1 LVLRIENILTMH
13 DDMAVIF
20 DENDEQCE
28 VGLDDKNF
36 TFVFNPTYE
45 SMSMMQSYCL
55 LSKIK

>member
-1 LVLRIENILTMH
+1 MVLRIENILTMY

-36 TFVFNPTYE
+36 TRKCEKPTP
-45 SMSMMQSYCL
+45 SGVGWIAQ
-55 LSKIK
+55 